1 MRRMGMFVIAASL
14 FTGACT
20 VGPNYK
26 RPQIVAPPQFRGDT
40 AAAQSPASLG
50 DAKWFELFKDE
61 KLQGL
66 IKTAIE
72 NGYDIKIAA
81 ARVLEARGSLT
92 ATRSGLFPQV
102 NGVAS
107 AGRQRAAGSGIS
119 SVLAAGQAAW
129 EIDLF
134 GKLRRATEAARA
146 ELLATEANQ
155 LAVRQTL
162 VSDVAT
168 AYFRLREADRQL
180 EVAVEAQKSREASLK
195 LVTSRKTGG
204 LSTQLEEDQARSLVA
219 TAAAAI
225 ATTEREIEQT
235 ENFINL
241 LLGQNPGPVERGDA
255 LTVQIMP
262 PEVPAGLPSSLL
274 ERRPDLRATEQM
286 LVAANAR
293 IGVAKAAF
301 FPSITLTG
309 GGGYQSFDLAN
320 VVNRQGGLYS
330 YGAAIDL
337 PIFDAGRRVGN
348 YNAAKARQEQ
358 ALNGYQYSIR
368 SAFREVA
375 DALVGVRK
383 AKEYRQQQEIF
394 AVTLRNQSRLS
405 TMRYRGGV
413 TSYLEVLDS
422 ERQRLSAEQLLAEAQ
437 RDELISTVTLYKVLG
452 GGWQQ

>member
-1 MRRMGMFVIAASL
+1 MRPLRMFVIVASL
-14 FTGACT
+14 ITGACT

-26 RPQIVAPPQFRGDT
+26 RPPIVAPPQFRADT
-40 AAAQSPASLG
+40 VPAPAPASLG
-50 DAKWFELFKDE
+50 DAKWFEVFRDE
-61 KLQGL
+61 KLQAL
-66 IKTAIE
+66 IKTALE
-72 NGYDIKIAA
+72 SSYDIKIAA

-92 ATRSGLFPQV
+92 ATKSGLWPQIDAA
-102 NGVAS
+102 AS
-107 AGRQRAAGSGIS
+107 ANRQGAAGSGIS
-119 SVLAAGQAAW
+119 SIFAGGQAIW

-146 ELLATEANQ
+146 ELLATELNQ
-155 LAVRQTL
+155 LVVRQAL

-168 AYFRLREADRQL
+168 AYFRLREADKQL
-180 EVAVEAQKSREASLK
+180 EVAREALVSREVSLK
-195 LVTSRKTGG
+195 LVIARSTGG
-204 LSTQLEEDQARSLVA
+204 VATQLETDQARSLVA
-219 TAAAAI
+219 TAAATI
-225 ATTEREIEQT
+225 ALAERDIEQT

-241 LLGQNPGPVERGDA
+241 LLGLNPGPVERGDA
-255 LTVQIMP
+255 LTAQVMP
-262 PEVPAGLPSSLL
+262 PDVPAGLPSSLL

-320 VVNRQGGLYS
+320 VVTRNGAAFN

-358 ALNGYQYSIR
+358 ALYDYQS
-368 SAFREVA
+368 SVTGAFREVS
-375 DALVGVRK
+375 DALIGVRK
-383 AKEYRQQQEIF
+383 AREYRVQQELF
-394 AVTLRNQSRLS
+394 ATTLRDQSRLS
-405 TMRYRGGV
+405 TLRYRGGV

-422 ERQRLSAEQLLAEAQ
+422 ERQLLSAEQLLAEAQ
-437 RDELISTVTLYKVLG
+437 RNELVSAVTLYKVLG